1 MRSLGGT
8 PLRRDSARHL
18 VRSPRRS
25 LRGAEHA
32 FFGIAPVRAEVDP
45 RTMVPSERAFLVK
58 AVALAFGSFVSIG
71 LALFSLDDVARTGY
85 AALIENGRVALVVIG
100 AIGLLATSAF
110 HIRLPGSR
118 LGLLIAY
125 ATGALVILGYLAAVL
140 FVTVQAPV
148 EEFRRGKVPT
158 VTVGALLTVVVVL
171 ALGWGMRA
179 IYRDRAPRI

>member
-1 MRSLGGT
+1 
-8 PLRRDSARHL
+8 
-18 VRSPRRS
+18 
-25 LRGAEHA
+25 
-32 FFGIAPVRAEVDP
+32 
-45 RTMVPSERAFLVK
+45 MVPSERAFLVK

-125 ATGALVILGYLAAVL
+125 ATGAIVILGYLAAVL

-158 VTVGALLTVVVVL
+158 VTVGALGTVVVVL